1 MIGVLL
7 GGLNAAN
14 SITCHIISGVGYLGF
29 LDKHYF
35 QIIGCLFQAKESRN
49 ALSAWAWAEL
59 AGEVPEAIKDVE
71 NKEFHG
77 VLSSQMLERTQ
88 QL

>member
-14 SITCHIISGVGYLGF
+14 SITCHIISGAGYLGF

-35 QIIGCLFQAKESRN
+35 RIIGCYFQVKVYKIETPCLWLNQSFD
-49 ALSAWAWAEL
+49 LT
-59 AGEVPEAIKDVE
+59 
-71 NKEFHG
+71 F
-77 VLSSQMLERTQ
+77 
-88 QL
+88 